1 MGMYAKYTLIRVNL
15 TWRYINDKLAPH
27 KRVTKYLSVIDNLSV
42 IMNLK
47 LKRPII
53 FFDLET
59 TGVDTATDRIVE
71 ISMVKV
77 GVDGTKTV
85 KTRRI
90 NPEMHI
96 PEVATAVH
104 GITDEDVKNEPT
116 FRQIAK
122 SLAVFI
128 EGCDFGGF
136 NSNRF
141 DLPMLV
147 EEFMRAGV
155 EVDFSRR
162 KFVDVQTIFH
172 RKEQRTLVAAY
183 KFYCDKDLENAHS
196 AEADTMAT
204 YEVLEAQIERYGD
217 IGNTID
223 ELAEFSSNGPIVDF
237 AGRLSLNDKGE
248 EIFTFGKYKGRK
260 VEEVFKSDP
269 SYYSWIMNGDFPLY
283 TKKKITEIRLRM
295 K

>member
-1 MGMYAKYTLIRVNL
+1 M
-15 TWRYINDKLAPH
+15 KL
-27 KRVTKYLSVIDNLSV
+27 
-42 IMNLK
+42 NLK
-47 LKRPII
+47 NPII

-59 TGVDTATDRIVE
+59 TGVDTSKDRIVE

-77 GVDGTKTV
+77 GVDGTKQV

-90 NPEMHI
+90 NPEMPI
-96 PEVATAVH
+96 PAEATAVH
-104 GITDEDVKNEPT
+104 GITDDDVRDEPT

-122 SLAVFI
+122 SLAQFI

-141 DLPMLV
+141 DLPVLV

-155 EVDFSRR
+155 EVDFKRR
-162 KFVDVQTIFH
+162 KFVDVQNIFH
-172 RKEQRTLVAAY
+172 KKEQRTLVAAY

-196 AEADTMAT
+196 AEADTLAT

-217 IGNTID
+217 IGTTVE
-223 ELAEFSSNGPIVDF
+223 ELAEFSTHGETVDF
-237 AGRLSLNDKGE
+237 AGRITLNDKGE
-248 EIFTFGKYKGRK
+248 EVFTFGKYKGQR
-260 VEEVFKSDP
+260 VEDVFRREP
-269 SYYSWIMNGDFPLY
+269 SYYSWMMDGDFPLY
-283 TKKKITEIRLRM
+283 TKKVITEIRLRI